1 MVLDEKN
8 KDINAE
14 EVKNSSFDENMKIW
28 MDGEFVAIQD
38 AKINILSHVIHY
50 GSSVFEGIRC
60 YETKNGPAV
69 FRLEEHMQRLIDS
82 AKIYKMDIPYTKD
95 ELVQAVI
102 DTIKI
107 NNLNSCYIRPIT
119 YRGFHAL
126 GVNPGQCPIN
136 TTIAVWEWGAY
147 IGAEEMEK
155 GAKIG
160 VSTWRKPA
168 PNTFPAMAKAGANY
182 MNSQLANLEAGEHGY
197 DEAILLDYQGNVA
210 EGSGENIF
218 IVEGDKIV
226 TPNLDSVLRG
236 ITRNTVINLAKDLG
250 YEVKEEVIA
259 RERLYLADEV
269 FFTGTAAEVTPIREI
284 DNRQI
289 GIGKRG
295 PVTKEIQDIY
305 FKTVNGENENRQ
317 EWLTYI

>member
-1 MVLDEKN
+1 M
-8 KDINAE
+8 A
-14 EVKNSSFDENMKIW
+14 FDENMKVW
-28 MDGEFVAIQD
+28 MDGEFVALKD
-38 AKINILSHVIHY
+38 AKINVLAHVVHY

-60 YETKNGPAV
+60 YETENGPAV

-82 AKIYKMDIPYTKD
+82 AKIYKMDVPYTRD

-102 DTIKI
+102 DTIKA
-107 NNLNSCYIRPIT
+107 NNLKSCYIRPIT
-119 YRGFHAL
+119 YRGFGEL
-126 GVNPGQCPIN
+126 GVNPLGCPIE
-136 TTIAVWEWGAY
+136 TTIAVWEWGSY
-147 IGAEEMEK
+147 IGEEEMEN
-155 GAKIG
+155 GANIG

-210 EGSGENIF
+210 EGSGENLF
-218 IVEGDKIV
+218 IVEGNEIV
-226 TPNLDSVLRG
+226 TPSLDSVLRG
-236 ITRNTVINLAKDLG
+236 ITRDTIITIAKDLG
-250 YEVKEEVIA
+250 YEVKEEIIA

-269 FFTGTAAEVTPIREI
+269 FFTGTAAEVTPIRAI

-295 PVTKEIQDIY
+295 PITKEIQEAY
-305 FKTVNGENENRQ
+305 FELVNGKAENDHG
-317 EWLTYI
+317 WLTYID